1 LENNDLDNLISKKGI
16 ENQQEPNIQSN
27 IHVKKISSENNLQVL
42 EDLSEIE
49 TEINKIFPKN
59 NQTNIENFLTNITN
73 KKIIASSN
81 DIMRIDK
88 SYIQDDGNNIKH
100 IEAKILY
107 EKLLSKEKIDKI
119 TDSNIT
125 KIKNYEKKKDNQLN
139 KNDFL
144 KEIDKSEE
152 KEAQDEIEIEKSKE
166 SNIYKIKNGKIYN
179 LKSIV
184 YNLKS
189 IVYN

>member
-1 LENNDLDNLISKKGI
+1 
-16 ENQQEPNIQSN
+16 
-27 IHVKKISSENNLQVL
+27 
-42 EDLSEIE
+42 
-49 TEINKIFPKN
+49 
-59 NQTNIENFLTNITN
+59 
-73 KKIIASSN
+73 
-81 DIMRIDK
+81 MRIDK

-184 YNLKS
+184 YN
-189 IVYN
+189 